1 MAESSFQKKVA
12 KWLRQKGC
20 YVLVITAHPGIP
32 DGMTDILALMPGGGW
47 AALEC
52 KASKTAKMQPLQ
64 APTIK
69 KLDDMY
75 FARKVYPEN
84 WDEVKRELEQI
95 I

>member
-1 MAESSFQKKVA
+1 MAEARFQSKVV

-20 YVLVITAHPGIP
+20 FVLVISAVPGIP
-32 DGMTDILALMPGGGW
+32 DGMTDVLALIPGGGW
-47 AALEC
+47 AALEI
-52 KASKTAKMQPLQ
+52 KASKTAKMRPLQ

-69 KLDDMY
+69 KLNDMY

-84 WDEVKRELEQI
+84 WDEVQAELSQI